1 VEPFRG
7 VGRPRGMWRSILLGM
22 VLAGVLAGCSLGG
35 AAVST
40 RGGLPATRQ
49 YVVSGGHKV
58 PLERWAAS
66 KVPEFLGGPS
76 YGIVAVTHLNCKVVG
91 RLRVSCQWQTPSGK
105 QVSEIFAVRTSPRLA
120 LAPVSIC
127 KVKNP
132 SGSPTSFECR
142 YSGSPTQ

>member
-1 VEPFRG
+1 
-7 VGRPRGMWRSILLGM
+7 MIRSVLLIAG
-22 VLAGVLAGCSLGG
+22 LAGVLAGCSMPG

-40 RGGLPATRQ
+40 RGRLSATRQ

-76 YGIVAVTHLNCKVVG
+76 HGIVAVTHLSCKVVG
-91 RLRVSCQWQTPSGK
+91 RLRASCQWQTPSGK

-132 SGSPTSFECR
+132 SGSTTSLECR